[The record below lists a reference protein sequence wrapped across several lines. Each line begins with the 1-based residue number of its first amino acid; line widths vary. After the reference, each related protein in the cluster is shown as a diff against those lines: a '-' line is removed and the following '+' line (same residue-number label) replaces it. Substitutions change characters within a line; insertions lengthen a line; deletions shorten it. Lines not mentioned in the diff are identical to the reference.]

1 MIVGKVATS
10 SSWYLGIDHPVP
22 LNRDTP
28 PSQERCCHSEQ
39 ILDQRASSPSE
50 KSLY

>member
-1 MIVGKVATS
+1 MIARKVATS

-22 LNRDTP
+22 INRDTP
-28 PSQERCCHSEQ
+28 PLQEGSRHSEQ
-39 ILDQRASSPSE
+39 ILDQRASSPPE